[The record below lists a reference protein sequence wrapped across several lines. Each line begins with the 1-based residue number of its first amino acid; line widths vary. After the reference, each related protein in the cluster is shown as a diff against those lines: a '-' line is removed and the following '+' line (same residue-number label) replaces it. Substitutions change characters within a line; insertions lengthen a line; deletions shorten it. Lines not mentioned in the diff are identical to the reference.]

1 MFWPLALAAVSA
13 ELPSDAKLCV
23 DGLNTY
29 LRDEGVGCYF
39 GSEDSRRS
47 VLEAVMGGVLSS
59 CDLTECRCSRNQTAG
74 VSCEGFAVAS
84 LTGYINIHSD
94 SAPINDLYE
103 DMKSILQNECM
114 ENTNQAGVPSNLLLS
129 PSYGMCRADD
139 VVSPHLG
146 GIGAYVAVYAAL
158 FTLVMV
164 ESTERSRYVLVP
176 TEEKAEATAEAPSGE
191 ETGVAA
197 TTQFL

>member
-1 MFWPLALAAVSA
+1 MFWALAVAAMSA
-13 ELPSDAKLCV
+13 DLPSEAKACV

-39 GSEDSRRS
+39 GSDDSRRN
-47 VLEAVMGGVLSS
+47 VLEAVMGGVLSN
-59 CDLTECRCSRNQTAG
+59 CDLSECRCSTNETAG
-74 VSCEGFAVAS
+74 VSCEAFATAS
-84 LTGYINIHSD
+84 LTGYINVHSD

-103 DMKSILQNECM
+103 DMKGILQNECM
-114 ENTNQAGVPSNLLLS
+114 EETNQTGVPSNLLLS

-164 ESTERSRYVLVP
+164 ESSERSRYVPVP
-176 TEEKAEATAEAPSGE
+176 TEEKAEPPPVDESSPS
-191 ETGVAA
+191 T